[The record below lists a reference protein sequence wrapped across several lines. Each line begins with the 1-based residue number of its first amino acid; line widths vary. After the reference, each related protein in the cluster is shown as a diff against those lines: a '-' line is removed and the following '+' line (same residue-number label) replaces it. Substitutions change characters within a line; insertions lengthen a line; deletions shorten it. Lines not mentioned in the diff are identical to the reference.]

1 MIRAMLAQAWVSVR
15 NRLGG
20 VSRWTAAVALLT
32 LAGAALRAFHLG
44 AQSLWYDEG
53 FSVYLASM
61 PLREAT
67 AWTARDVA
75 PPLYYYA
82 LHFWQ
87 GLFGTSEAAVRSL
100 SALVGTLTI
109 PLMYAVGRMLLG
121 RLPGLLAAMLV
132 AASPLYIWYSQ
143 ETRTYALL
151 TFLGLVAAWFLLKVL
166 SERGKRRRAYWLGF
180 LFAAVAVSYAH
191 ATGALLLAFFG
202 VAFLAGWAGWIRRLA
217 VLAEAAAVAVAF
229 ALLHVPWIALV
240 AENLGMYRGFWR
252 GTLGIG
258 GVVRRAFLS
267 YWTGET
273 LFSRTADALL
283 PAFVA
288 VSVVAAVALIVAAV
302 RRPGPLA
309 EAPLPRWFAV
319 LFPVLYTALPVA
331 LFIVLF
337 LNRPKF
343 ETRHLL
349 FASPGFFLILG
360 AGLAFMLDARRIRLA
375 WARWAVRGAGIAA
388 LAFALAVFA
397 YGNYNNY
404 FDPRFQRDDFRN
416 VARYIKERI
425 GPNETVI
432 LCAGHFFPVFQY
444 YFGPDNWHPLPP
456 DPILDVDNVLTYR
469 VADDLNRILAGKDG
483 VWVVF
488 WQDHIADPNGIL
500 TMMLNEEGSRL
511 PSGPQFWGV
520 RYVHWALNKGAHFSS
535 EPRVQYPQRVNFG
548 NRVELLGFSVGVAGH
563 LLLYWQA
570 LQPLDRDYSV
580 SLRLRDA
587 AGEFW
592 GSLDRRPASYY
603 FPTSRWRPGE
613 PVFGSNLPPALPGTP
628 PGEYFLEV
636 VVYDEATGERL
647 DVLDAAGAPQGQ
659 SARIGPVRIA
669 ALQPADVADLPNGRN
684 PVMLDGNLGL
694 VAWQVDRQQASPGET
709 VSIVGF
715 WEAAGTVGADYDAA
729 VALASADGT
738 VVAEKVFPLGTSAY
752 PTSAWGAGRPVRW
765 VARVP
770 VPAAVAPGTYVLKV
784 ALRDP
789 KSGAAVGNSVPI
801 GAVQVSRPARVFT
814 PPQAQ
819 TIVSARFGVYAELYG
834 ADVGATVLSPGD
846 ALRITLYWLAREE
859 MPKSYTVFVHLI
871 DAGNRIWAQQ
881 DSIPQRG
888 NRPTT
893 GWLPGEYITDEYTL
907 YVKPDTPP
915 GEYWIEVGLYD
926 AADPSFPRLPV
937 LGADGQATGDRVL
950 LAKIA
955 IR

>member
-1 MIRAMLAQAWVSVR
+1 MIHAMLAQAPRVIG
-15 NRLGG
+15 NRLRR
-20 VSRWTAAVALLT
+20 VHAWTWAAALLT
-32 LAGAALRAFHLG
+32 LAGAALRAFRLG
-44 AQSLWYDEG
+44 SHSLWYDEG

-61 PLREAT
+61 SLREAT

-75 PPLYYYA
+75 PPLYYYL

-87 GLFGTSEAAVRSL
+87 AAFGTSEAAVRSL
-100 SALVGTLTI
+100 SALAGTLTI
-109 PLMYAVGRMLLG
+109 PFMYLVGKALFG
-121 RLPGLLAAMLV
+121 RLSGFLAAALV

-151 TFLGLVAAWFLLKVL
+151 TCLGLVAAWFLLKVL
-166 SERGKRRRAYWLGF
+166 TERSRRRGLYWVGL
-180 LFAAVAVSYAH
+180 LFAAAGVSLSH
-191 ATGALLLAFFG
+191 MTGALLLVFLA
-202 VAFLAGWAGWIRRLA
+202 VAFLLGWAAWVRRAA
-217 VLAEAAAVAVAF
+217 VLAEALAVAAAF
-229 ALLHVPWIALV
+229 ALLHVPWILLA
-240 AENLGMYRGFWR
+240 AKNLGLYRGYWQ

-273 LFSRTADALL
+273 LLSQTAEALL

-288 VSVVAAVALIVAAV
+288 VTALTAVALLVAAL
-302 RRPGPLA
+302 RRTGPLG
-309 EAPLPRWFAV
+309 ESPLPRWFAL
-319 LFPVLYTALPVA
+319 LFPTLYTALPVG
-331 LFIVLF
+331 LFIALF

-349 FASPGFFLILG
+349 FASPGFFMILG
-360 AGLAFMLDARRIRLA
+360 AGLAFMLDARRIRTT
-375 WARWAVRGAGIAA
+375 WARWAARGVGAVA
-388 LAFALAVFA
+388 LVFALGVFA

-456 DPILDVDNVLTYR
+456 DPILDVENVLTYR

-520 RYVHWALNKGAHFSS
+520 RYVHWALNQGAHFSS
-535 EPRVQYPQRVNFG
+535 EPQVQYPQRVNFG
-548 NRVELLGFSVGVAGH
+548 NRVELLGFSVGIAGH

-580 SLRLRDA
+580 SLRLRDG

-592 GSLDRRPASYY
+592 GSLDRRPAGYY

-613 PVFGSNLPPALPGTP
+613 PVFGSNPPPALPGTP

-636 VVYDEATGERL
+636 VVYDEATGEQL

-659 SARIGPVRIA
+659 SARIGPVPVR

-684 PVMLDGNLGL
+684 PVILGGNLGL
-694 VAWQVDRQQASPGET
+694 VAWQMDRQQASPGET
-709 VSIVGF
+709 VSIVAF
-715 WEAAGTVGADYDAA
+715 WEAAGTVAADYDAA
-729 VALASADGT
+729 VALAGSDGA
-738 VVAEKVFPLGTSAY
+738 VVAEKVFSLGTSAY
-752 PTSAWGAGRPVRW
+752 PTSAWGPGRPVRW

-784 ALRDP
+784 ALRERA
-789 KSGAAVGNSVPI
+789 SGAAVGDSVPI
-801 GAVQVSRPARVFT
+801 GAVEVSGPARVFT

-819 TIVSARFGVYAELYG
+819 MIVSARFDIYAELYG
-834 ADVGATVLSPGD
+834 ADVEPTTVAAGEPI
-846 ALRITLYWLAREE
+846 RVTLYWLAREE
-859 MPKSYTVFVHLI
+859 VPKSYTVFVHLI
-871 DAGNRIWAQQ
+871 DAENRIWAQQ
-881 DSIPQRG
+881 DSIPQGG

-893 GWLPGEYITDEYTL
+893 GWLPGEYIADQYTL

-926 AADPSFPRLPV
+926 AGDPAFPRLLV